1 MDFSIV
7 LGKELDIKLLGP
19 QLALR
24 VAIGLHL
31 GEGQHEGVNPVLEV
45 VCEVLH
51 CVSQSAA
58 RAIINVLPCAAK
70 LLTIL
75 AQLSSRSSIFSQLLL
90 NVRTMGFHNVY
101 IIAWQYLNSSLVM

>member
-1 MDFSIV
+1 MYLLYRLTIDPTFLRRQFMDFSIV
-7 LGKELDIKLLGP
+7 LGKELDIKLLSP

-31 GEGQHEGVNPVLEV
+31 GEGQHEGVNPILEV

-58 RAIINVLPCAAK
+58 RAIINVLPCAA
-70 LLTIL
+70 
-75 AQLSSRSSIFSQLLL
+75 
-90 NVRTMGFHNVY
+90 
-101 IIAWQYLNSSLVM
+101 